1 MQRGDVNSQFD
12 SPDALIASI
21 VQAGQ
26 ATGNAMTQRW
36 MELLAGSAG
45 GAVSGAA
52 AQPSGPADWAARTT
66 ADAGRLGP
74 QLARIQ
80 SDYLERQMRLWS
92 GMLARETGAAP
103 SVDTIAASPGDK
115 RFSDPE
121 WRSNPYYDYLR
132 RSYLL
137 AAGYL
142 NEVVEAVEAGPAE
155 KERLRFAVGQWI
167 DASCPANFPAT
178 NPEALRLAI
187 ETRGESLTKGLA
199 NLIADAGKGHIS
211 QTDED
216 AFEVG
221 RNLATSPGAVIY
233 ENALFQLI
241 QYAPATTQV
250 AKRPLVMVPP
260 CINKFYILDLQP
272 ENSLVRYAVGEGHTV
287 FMVSWR
293 NVKSDLGHLT
303 WDDYVE
309 TGVIEALRVA
319 REVAA
324 SDKVNA
330 LGFCVGGTLLGAA
343 LAVLKGRGEDL
354 VSSAT
359 YLTTMLDFSDTGQ
372 IGCMVDEQGTQ
383 LRETAIG
390 GGGILP
396 GSDLAFVFS
405 ALRANDLIWPYVVKN
420 YLKGESPPAFDLLYW
435 NSDSTNLPGPM
446 YCWYVRNTYL
456 ENRLREPG
464 AVTNCGVPVDLSA
477 IDLPSFIYASREDHI
492 VPWKSAYA
500 SLGLLGGD
508 VTFMLGAS
516 GHIAGVINPAGKN
529 RRSHWVSEKRAST
542 ASALDAEQWYAGA
555 VETPGSWWP
564 AWSKWLAA
572 HKGGERK
579 AVKAPG
585 NRRHKPIEP
594 APGRYVK
601 EKFNS

>member
-1 MQRGDVNSQFD
+1 MQRGDVSSQFD

-21 VQAGQ
+21 IQASQ
-26 ATGNAMTQRW
+26 ETGHAMTQRW
-36 MELLAGSAG
+36 MALLAGTTG
-45 GAVSGAA
+45 GVHSGMSGQAA
-52 AQPSGPADWAARTT
+52 GPADWAARLT
-66 ADAGRLGP
+66 ANATRQGP
-74 QLARIQ
+74 KFAQVQA
-80 SDYLERQMRLWS
+80 DYAERQMQLWS
-92 GMLARETGAAP
+92 SLIAREPGKVADGLAT
-103 SVDTIAASPGDK
+103 ASGDK
-115 RFSDPE
+115 RFGDPE
-121 WRSNPYYDYLR
+121 WRTNPYYDYLR
-132 RSYLL
+132 QSYLL
-137 AAGYL
+137 ASGYL

-155 KERLRFAVGQWI
+155 KERLRFAVKQWI

-211 QTDED
+211 QTDES

-221 RNLATSPGAVIY
+221 RNLATTPGAVVY
-233 ENALFQLI
+233 ENPLFQLI
-241 QYAPATTQV
+241 QYAPSTPQV

-272 ENSLVRYAVGEGHTV
+272 ANSFVRYAVSEGHTV

-293 NVKSDLGHLT
+293 NVKADLGHLT
-303 WDDYVE
+303 WDNYVE
-309 TGVIEALRVA
+309 NGVIEALRVS
-319 REVAA
+319 REIAA
-324 SDKVNA
+324 SDRVNA

-343 LAVLKGRGEDL
+343 LAVLKAKDEVL
-354 VSSAT
+354 VESAT

-372 IGCMVDEQGTQ
+372 IGCMVDEQGTR
-383 LRETAIG
+383 LREAAIG
-390 GGGILP
+390 VGGILP

-435 NSDSTNLPGPM
+435 NSDGTNLPGPM

-464 AVTNCGVPVDLSA
+464 AVTNCGVPVDLGA
-477 IDLPSFIYASREDHI
+477 IGLPSFVYASREDHI
-492 VPWKSAYA
+492 VPWKSAYR
-500 SLGLLGGD
+500 SLNLLGGD

-516 GHIAGVINPAGKN
+516 GHIAGVINPADKN
-529 RRSHWVSEKRAST
+529 RRSHWVSDKHDST
-542 ASALDAEQWYAGA
+542 DPDQWFAGA
-555 VETPGSWWP
+555 LETPGSWWP
-564 AWSKWLAA
+564 AWSAWLAA

-579 AVKAPG
+579 ARKTLG
-585 NRRHKPIEP
+585 NKRHKAIEP